1 MRRPSCQSQDIPLV
15 KTHFCS
21 LEVSS
26 KIKLS
31 GRFKVLLLGKRE
43 LYSRH
48 RNKTYP
54 RTPGAICVTSANLSS
69 PLLVPPAAE
78 AIRPHVRF
86 PPSNV
91 RRRRVQ
97 LQFQDVL
104 GLCPSCQFVSII
116 HASCTGL
123 ATPELVF
130 FHAYLHRLQY

>member
-1 MRRPSCQSQDIPLV
+1 MQVFSQDIV
-15 KTHFCS
+15 KTYFCS
-21 LEVSS
+21 LKVTS
-26 KIKLS
+26 KIKFS
-31 GRFKVLLLGKRE
+31 GQFKALLLGRRQ
-43 LYSRH
+43 LYSCH

-69 PLLVPPAAE
+69 PLLVPLAAE
-78 AIRPHVRF
+78 PIQPRVRF

-91 RRRRVQ
+91 RRRLVQ

-123 ATPELVF
+123 ATPELAF
-130 FHAYLHRLQY
+130 FHAYLHCLQY